1 MSINSFALP
10 LPLPLLL
17 LLSLALCGC
26 WARPRDLLNEVNSEE
41 ATPDDYIDN
50 DLVQRISNRPVVGT
64 QFLKQRHDFYMPPAQ
79 LYPQL
84 VIPFGGG
91 NYYSNYVLP
100 MSTYEIVEPEPI
112 F

>member
-1 MSINSFALP
+1 MYIKSLS
-10 LPLPLLL
+10 LPLLL
-17 LLSLALCGC
+17 LVSFALAGC
-26 WARPRDLLNEVNSEE
+26 WARPRDLLNEVTSQE

-50 DLVQRISNRPVVGT
+50 DLVQRISNRPVVGAS
-64 QFLKQRHDFYMPPAQ
+64 FLKQRHDFYMPSAQ

-84 VIPFGGG
+84 VIPYGGG

-112 F
+112 Y